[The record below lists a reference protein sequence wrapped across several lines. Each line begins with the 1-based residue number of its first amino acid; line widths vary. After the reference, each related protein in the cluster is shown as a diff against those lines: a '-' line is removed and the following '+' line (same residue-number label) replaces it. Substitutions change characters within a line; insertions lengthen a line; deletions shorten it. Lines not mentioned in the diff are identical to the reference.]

1 MPANESVAA
10 PFPAATVVLLR
21 DRASGP
27 EVLMIERVR
36 RGSFAGFWVFPGG
49 RVDPEDRDPA
59 DADEIATARRAAARE
74 AVEETSLI
82 VDPADLVVHSHWMP
96 PPIEE
101 KRFSTWFFVG
111 RAPDGDVLLHEK
123 EATRHEWFRPGD
135 AIDAHAAGS
144 LSLAPP
150 TWMTLRSLM
159 TGVTVDEV
167 LGGIDQQRPGIF
179 HTRAL
184 QATPMV
190 LAWRGD
196 VGYDSAD
203 PADPANGAFDLHTPG
218 PRNRLFLAPGGWRYE
233 ISA

>member
-1 MPANESVAA
+1 MSANETVAA

-21 DRASGP
+21 DAESGP

-49 RVDPEDRDPA
+49 RVDAEDHHPRDP
-59 DADEIATARRAAARE
+59 DEIATARRAVARE
-74 AVEETSLI
+74 AVEETSL
-82 VDPADLVVHSHWMP
+82 VVEPADLVVHSHWMP

-111 RAPDGDVLLHEK
+111 RAPDGEVVLHEK
-123 EATRHEWFRPGD
+123 EATRHEWFRPID
-135 AIDAHAAGS
+135 AIEAHAAGS

-150 TWMTLRSLM
+150 TWVTLRSL
-159 TGVTVDEV
+159 TNGATVADV
-167 LGGIDQQRPGIF
+167 LDGIDESNPGIF

-184 QATPMV
+184 QAKPMV

-196 VGYDSAD
+196 VGYDD
-203 PADPANGAFDLHTPG
+203 ANGTFDLDAPG
-218 PRNRLFLAPGGWRYE
+218 PRNRLFMDPGAWRHE
-233 ISA
+233 RTL